1 MAYGTNER
9 QMHSNFWWK
18 KFEGHRPHGNSRHTW
33 EDNITVD
40 LKQVWRM
47 WPGFIWLR
55 IETNDGLSL
64 TR

>member
-1 MAYGTNER
+1 
-9 QMHSNFWWK
+9 
-18 KFEGHRPHGNSRHTW
+18 
-33 EDNITVD
+33 VD